1 MYRDIFVV
9 VIVNLCF
16 HSSLFFHCQF
26 STWYLN
32 IIILER
38 KRIYI
43 ACYSCSFK
51 SFEILNVWF
60 FNVVL
65 ITIMASTFNVLII
78 ENLNGNSFHS
88 WKMKIKFFL
97 HENDL
102 WEITS
107 RELLPSKIE
116 LGKFVIK
123 WNNHEH
129 HMFMKKDKL
138 AHKTIFLNV
147 VNFFLHLQYMQKLR
161 KKFERTYVQLL

>member
-1 MYRDIFVV
+1 
-9 VIVNLCF
+9 
-16 HSSLFFHCQF
+16 
-26 STWYLN
+26 
-32 IIILER
+32 
-38 KRIYI
+38 
-43 ACYSCSFK
+43 
-51 SFEILNVWF
+51 
-60 FNVVL
+60 
-65 ITIMASTFNVLII
+65 
-78 ENLNGNSFHS
+78 
-88 WKMKIKFFL
+88 
-97 HENDL
+97 L